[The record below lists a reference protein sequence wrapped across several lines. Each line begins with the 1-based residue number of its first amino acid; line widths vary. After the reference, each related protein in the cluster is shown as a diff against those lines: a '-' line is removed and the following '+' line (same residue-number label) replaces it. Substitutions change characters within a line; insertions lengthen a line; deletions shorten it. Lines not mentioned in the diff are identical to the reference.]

1 MIIHQSRFI
10 QLAEQL
16 GRLWAGI
23 WSERS
28 GAVEAIRSEMDALA
42 AQAGLE
48 LDLALRRSPE
58 SLALLISPG
67 GTPDPGRGWLLAEL
81 LYLSARLAERS
92 GDPGAAGESDR
103 RALLLYRLLD
113 RDRLP
118 AADLPDIDSRI
129 EDLERRLHRSG

>member
-28 GAVEAIRSEMDALA
+28 GAVESIRTEMDALA

-48 LDLALRRSPE
+48 LDLARRLAPE
-58 SLALLISPG
+58 SLVLLVSPG
-67 GTPDPGRGWLLAEL
+67 GATDPARGWLLAEL
-81 LYLSARLAERS
+81 LYLSGRLAERE
-92 GDPGAAGESDR
+92 GDAGGATDCDL
-103 RALLLYRLLD
+103 RALGLYRLLD
-113 RDRLP
+113 PERLP
-118 AADLPDIDSRI
+118 TADLPEVGTRIADI
-129 EDLERRLHRSG
+129 EGRLARGV

>member
-28 GAVEAIRSEMDALA
+28 GAVESIRTEMDALA

-48 LDLALRRSPE
+48 LDLARRLAPE
-58 SLALLISPG
+58 SLALLVSPG
-67 GTPDPGRGWLLAEL
+67 GEPDPARGWLLAEL
-81 LYLSARLAERS
+81 LYLSGRLAERE
-92 GDPGAAGESDR
+92 GDRGGADDCDR
-103 RALLLYRLLD
+103 RALDLYRLLD
-113 RDRLP
+113 PERLP
-118 AADLPDIDSRI
+118 TADLPEVGTRI
-129 EDLERRLHRSG
+129 ADLEERLSAPG

>member
-28 GAVEAIRSEMDALA
+28 GAVESIRTEMDALA

-48 LDLALRRSPE
+48 LDLARRLAPE
-58 SLALLISPG
+58 SLALLVSPSG
-67 GTPDPGRGWLLAEL
+67 EPDPARGWLLAEL
-81 LYLSARLAERS
+81 LYLSGRLAERE
-92 GDPGAAGESDR
+92 GDAEGAADCDR
-103 RALLLYRLLD
+103 RALDLYRLLD
-113 RDRLP
+113 PERLP
-118 AADLPDIDSRI
+118 TADLPEVGTRI
-129 EDLERRLHRSG
+129 TDLERRLSHSG